1 MENSRAYIASRGV
14 SAVQPLSSLQ
24 RRKGMTKMNKEVEK
38 YIKNC
43 KIVESGGEEISA
55 YAKFAYKMR

>member
-1 MENSRAYIASRGV
+1 MI
-14 SAVQPLSSLQ
+14 
-24 RRKGMTKMNKEVEK
+24 KMN
-38 YIKNC
+38 

>member
-38 YIKNC
+38 YIK
-43 KIVESGGEEISA
+43 KL
-55 YAKFAYKMR
+55 